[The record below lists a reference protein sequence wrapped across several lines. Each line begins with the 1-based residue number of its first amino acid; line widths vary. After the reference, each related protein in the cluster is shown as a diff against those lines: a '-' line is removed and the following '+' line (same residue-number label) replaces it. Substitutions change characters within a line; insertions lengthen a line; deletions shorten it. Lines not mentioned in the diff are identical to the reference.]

1 MDEKSWMMSNGLPQT
16 SYAFLITFLAGA
28 FVFQEIILENKR
40 CVSDFA
46 FLAGAFVFRKTHP
59 ENKLC
64 VSDQV
69 PSRGFCFGVHL
80 GSMWGPCGRLDSN
93 LSW

>member
-1 MDEKSWMMSNGLPQT
+1 MDDAYSVIDDGCSLMDEKSWMVDDGLPEI
-16 SYAFLITFLAGA
+16 SYPFL
-28 FVFQEIILENKR
+28 V
-40 CVSDFA
+40 A

-69 PSRGFCFGVHL
+69 PFRGFWFGVHL
-80 GSMWGPCGRLDSN
+80 GSMWGPCGRSESN